1 MNAIGAVAIL
11 ALIIAVL
18 NISDGYIYSATFYLV
33 AAAFLGIISIF
44 LQKEKNKSEKFIQWV
59 IENIEPIKAGT
70 ARYKEKPVTRD
81 TAIVQFQAT
90 ISVVVL
96 TIKSPSRYFIKGQSN
111 IFLMAIAYT
120 FVTLILGWWGIPWG
134 PIYTLQTV
142 FKNLTGGY
150 EQKLGDIIDRYESL
164 IIAAQ
169 QAQSSVSPA

>member
-11 ALIIAVL
+11 ALILAGKSIF
-18 NISDGYIYSATFYLV
+18 DGYIYTATFYLV

-44 LQKEKNKSEKFIQWV
+44 LQKEKNKSEKFIEWV

-81 TAIVQFQAT
+81 TSIVQFQAA
-90 ISVVVL
+90 ISVLIL
-96 TIKSPSRYFIKGQSN
+96 TVKSPSRFYIKGHHS
-111 IFLMAIAYT
+111 IFLMAITYSI
-120 FVTLILGWWGIPWG
+120 VSLILGWWGIPWG
-134 PIYTLQTV
+134 PIYTLQAV

-164 IIAAQ
+164 ITAAQ
-169 QAQSSVSPA
+169 HAQSSVSPA